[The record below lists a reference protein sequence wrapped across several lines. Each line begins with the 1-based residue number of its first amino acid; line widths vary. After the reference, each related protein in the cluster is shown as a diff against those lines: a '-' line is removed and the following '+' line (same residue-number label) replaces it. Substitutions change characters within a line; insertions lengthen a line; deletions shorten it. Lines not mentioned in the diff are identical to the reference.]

1 MMTDAAFARRALAL
15 LDLTDLS
22 AGATEAGIV
31 ALCAKAALPEGHVA
45 AVCVW
50 PQFVGIARRVLKGND
65 VKIATV
71 VNFPA
76 GGTHV
81 GRITSDVAE
90 ALSDGADEID
100 LVMPWKAFLEG
111 DTEIA
116 AEMIGEVKAA
126 CEGKMLKVI
135 LESGAFPDQASL
147 QRACELAIT
156 AGADFLKTS
165 TGKIEISATPE
176 AAQTILETIK
186 ASSRPI
192 GFKASGGIRTLAE
205 ARIYLEQ
212 ADKIMGP
219 RWATPKTFRFGASSL
234 HGVLIDAIGGKAP
247 GERADGAY

>member
-1 MMTDAAFARRALAL
+1 MNDAAFARRALAL

-31 ALCAKAALPEGHVA
+31 ALCAKAVLPEGHVA

-50 PQFVGIARRVLKGND
+50 PQFVGIARRVLKGNE
-65 VKIATV
+65 VRIATV

-81 GRITSDVAE
+81 GRITSDVTE

-100 LVMPWKAFLEG
+100 LVMPYKAFLDG

-116 AEMIGEVKAA
+116 AEMIGEVRAV
-126 CEGKMLKVI
+126 CDGKTLKVI
-135 LESGAFPDQASL
+135 LESGAFPDQVKL
-147 QRACELAIT
+147 RQACELVIT

-176 AAQTILETIK
+176 ASATILETIK
-186 ASSRPI
+186 ASGRQV

-205 ARIYLEQ
+205 ARLYLDL
-212 ADKIMGP
+212 ADRIMGP
-219 RWATPKTFRFGASSL
+219 GWATPKTFRYGASSL
-234 HGVLIDAIGGKAP
+234 HGVLIDVISGKAP
-247 GERADGAY
+247 GERTDGAY

>member
-1 MMTDAAFARRALAL
+1 MTDAAFARRALAL

-31 ALCAKAALPEGHVA
+31 ALCTKAVAPEGHVA
-45 AVCVW
+45 AVCIW
-50 PQFVGIARRVLKGND
+50 PQFVGIARRVLRDND

-100 LVMPWKAFLEG
+100 LVMPWKAFLDGEA
-111 DTEIA
+111 DIA
-116 AEMIGEVKAA
+116 AEMISEVRAA
-126 CEGKMLKVI
+126 CEGKTLKVI
-135 LESGAFPDQASL
+135 LESGAFPDQAIL
-147 QRACELAIT
+147 RRACELAIA

-176 AAQTILETIK
+176 AAETILEAIK
-186 ASSRPI
+186 ASGKPV
-192 GFKASGGIRTLAE
+192 GFKASGGIRTLAG
-205 ARIYLEQ
+205 AKVYLDL
-212 ADKIMGP
+212 ADRIMGP

>member
-1 MMTDAAFARRALAL
+1 MNDAAFARRALAL

-31 ALCAKAALPEGHVA
+31 ALCAKAVLPEGHVA

-50 PQFVGIARRVLKGND
+50 PQFVGIARRVLKEND
-65 VKIATV
+65 VRIATV

-81 GRITSDVAE
+81 GRITSDVTE

-100 LVMPWKAFLEG
+100 LVMPYRAFLDG

-116 AEMIGEVKAA
+116 AEMIGEVRAA
-126 CEGKMLKVI
+126 CDGKTLKVI
-135 LESGAFPDQASL
+135 LESGAFPDQPAL
-147 QRACELAIT
+147 RQACELAIA

-165 TGKIEISATPE
+165 TGKTEISATPE
-176 AAQTILETIK
+176 AAQTILETIR
-186 ASSRPI
+186 ASGRPV

-205 ARIYLEQ
+205 ARLYLEL
-212 ADKIMGP
+212 ADRIMGP
-219 RWATPKTFRFGASSL
+219 GWATPATFRFGASSL
-234 HGVLIDAIGGKAP
+234 HGVLVDAISGHTP
-247 GERADGAY
+247 GEQADGAY

>member
-1 MMTDAAFARRALAL
+1 MNDAAFARRALAL

-31 ALCAKAALPEGHVA
+31 ALCAKAVLPEGHVA

-65 VKIATV
+65 VRIATV

-81 GRITSDVAE
+81 GRITSDVTE

-100 LVMPWKAFLEG
+100 LVMPYKAFLDG
-111 DTEIA
+111 DTDIA
-116 AEMIGEVKAA
+116 AEMIGEVRAV
-126 CEGKMLKVI
+126 CDGKTLKVI
-135 LESGAFPDQASL
+135 LESGAFPDQVTL
-147 QRACELAIT
+147 RQACELTIE

-176 AAQTILETIK
+176 AAETILETIK
-186 ASSRPI
+186 ASGRPV

-205 ARIYLEQ
+205 ARLYLDL
-212 ADKIMGP
+212 ADRIMGP
-219 RWATPKTFRFGASSL
+219 GWAMRETFRYGASSL
-234 HGVLIDAIGGKAP
+234 HGVLIDAISGQAP
-247 GERADGAY
+247 GERTDGAY

>member
-1 MMTDAAFARRALAL
+1 MTDAAFARRALAL

-31 ALCAKAALPEGHVA
+31 ALCTKAVAPEGHVA
-45 AVCVW
+45 AVCIW
-50 PQFVGIARRVLKGND
+50 PQFVGIARRVLRDND

-100 LVMPWKAFLEG
+100 LVMPWKAFLDGEA
-111 DTEIA
+111 DIA
-116 AEMIGEVKAA
+116 AEMISEVRAA
-126 CEGKMLKVI
+126 CEGKTLKVI
-135 LESGAFPDQASL
+135 LESGAFPDQAIL
-147 QRACELAIT
+147 RRACELAIA

-176 AAQTILETIK
+176 AAETILEVIK
-186 ASSRPI
+186 ASGKPV
-192 GFKASGGIRTLAE
+192 GFKASGGIRTLAG
-205 ARIYLEQ
+205 AKVYLDL
-212 ADKIMGP
+212 ADRIMGP